1 MDTGAQGIRLGEA
14 AASGATAITVEKHK
28 SNFKAQHGTFADKPS
43 QNITRW
49 LQKAQDYK
57 DAHMIQSL
65 EMGSILIHCVTG
77 EPAVKI
83 RRMLEVPGD
92 HYKHADHFCEQKLQ
106 TSITYT
112 PYVPRQ
118 EKEDEIKEV
127 ASMED

>member
-14 AASGATAITVEKHK
+14 AATGATAITVEKHK

-65 EMGSILIHCVTG
+65 EMGSILIHCITG

-83 RRMLEVPGD
+83 RRLLEVPGD
-92 HYKHADHFCEQKLQ
+92 HYKHAIISVSKTYKLQ
-106 TSITYT
+106 SYIHHIYLDKKK
-112 PYVPRQ
+112 RM
-118 EKEDEIKEV
+118 K
-127 ASMED
+127 